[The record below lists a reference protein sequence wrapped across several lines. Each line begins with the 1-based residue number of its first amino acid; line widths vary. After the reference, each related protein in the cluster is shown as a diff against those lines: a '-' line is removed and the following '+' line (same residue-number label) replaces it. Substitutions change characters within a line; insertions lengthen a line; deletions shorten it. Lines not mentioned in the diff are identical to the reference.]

1 MVNSGGDVL
10 LPPSCGIE
18 TRLELH
24 LHSQTRVS
32 VTLPT
37 RNVPI
42 VVPLYIGDVMPDHKR
57 LRHYLGCFSL
67 SVFAALVLTTTL
79 APNTAA
85 IAHPNHGTA
94 AVPPWQNASPWPD
107 RITTT
112 FETDPATSFA
122 VAWRTDASVETTS
135 AEIARATPSGAF
147 ANAAISRPATSE
159 GVDLEAVRT
168 AGPEAEQVVNA
179 GLKQVRYHSVRFDG
193 LEPDTLYAYRVRG
206 GDDAWSEW
214 FQIRTGPRAGTP
226 FKFIYMGDAQNG
238 ILSHWSRTVR
248 ASFQKAPDARFIL
261 HAGDLVNRG
270 SRDLEWA
277 QWFKAVGF
285 IHGMIPAIPV
295 AGNHEYDGL
304 ITAPDSPRVLS
315 ALWRPQFR
323 LPVVEELPAT
333 LKETVYKI
341 AYNADLDVF
350 VLDSTPANGRT
361 GGAEMAQTQAAW
373 LDGEL
378 TRSSARWKIVTMHH
392 PIFSS
397 GEGRDSK
404 PWRDAILPILTKHK
418 VDLVLQGHDH
428 TYARGTIPANQ
439 PNSNRSQRPERVA
452 GLAGEAVT
460 TMFVNS
466 VSGPKQYK
474 FKDDRWDQYAPS
486 GVRLDRFGEGAQ
498 FFQVIEINNG
508 VLDYRAYAATG
519 DLYDSFVMRKDAN
532 GTKRVTAGPVATVEQ
547 QIFSPTNPYTNFK
560 D

>member
-1 MVNSGGDVL
+1 MVHRNK
-10 LPPSCGIE
+10 PRR
-18 TRLELH
+18 RLAH
-24 LHSQTRVS
+24 
-32 VTLPT
+32 
-37 RNVPI
+37 
-42 VVPLYIGDVMPDHKR
+42 M
-57 LRHYLGCFSL
+57 SL
-67 SVFAALVLTTTL
+67 
-79 APNTAA
+79 AA
-85 IAHPNHGTA
+85 IAAFTFSTTLTLNTPAQAHPD
-94 AVPPWQNASPWPD
+94 AVQSTIPPWQSATAWPD

-112 FETDPATSFA
+112 FEADPATSFA
-122 VAWRTDASVETTS
+122 VAWRTDSSVASTV
-135 AEIARATPSGAF
+135 AEIALATPSGAF
-147 ANAAISRPATSE
+147 ANAATSKPAVTEALDLAALRTS
-159 GVDLEAVRT
+159 
-168 AGPEAEQVVNA
+168 GPEGQQLVNA
-179 GLKQVRYHSVRFDG
+179 GLGGVKYHSVRFDA
-193 LEPDTLYAYRVRG
+193 LEPNTLYAYRVRG
-206 GDDAWSEW
+206 AENAWSEW

-226 FKFIYMGDAQNG
+226 FRFIYMGDAQNG

-285 IHGMIPAIPV
+285 IHGMIPAVPV

-304 ITAPDSPRVLS
+304 VSAPASPRLLS

-323 LPVVEELPAT
+323 LPVVESLPAT

-350 VLDSTPANGRT
+350 VLDSTPANSGA
-361 GGAEMAQTQAAW
+361 GGAQMAQVQATW

-378 TRSSARWKIVTMHH
+378 TRSTARWKIVTMHH

-404 PWRDAILPILTKHK
+404 EWREAILPILTKHK

-428 TYARGTIPANQ
+428 TYARGTIGANPAA
-439 PNSNRSQRPERVA
+439 PTGPQRPERVA
-452 GLAGEAVT
+452 GRAGEAVT

-474 FKDDRWDQYAPS
+474 FKANRWDQYAPS
-486 GVRLDRFGEGAQ
+486 GVRLDKFGEGAQ

-508 VLDYRAYAATG
+508 MLDYRAYVATG
-519 DLYDSFVMRKDAN
+519 DLYDSFVMSKDAS
-532 GTKRVTAGPVATVEQ
+532 GVKRVTAGPVATVPQ
-547 QIFSPTNPYTNFK
+547 QIFSPTNPYSDFK